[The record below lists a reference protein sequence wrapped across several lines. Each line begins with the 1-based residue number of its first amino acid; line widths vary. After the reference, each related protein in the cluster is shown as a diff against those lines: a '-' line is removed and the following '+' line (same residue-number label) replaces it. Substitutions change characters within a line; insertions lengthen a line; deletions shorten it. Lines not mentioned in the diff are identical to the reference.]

1 MTDRPALLIMQRHLA
16 PLTAFLESAYDVYI
30 GIPLRIEQLVRARF
44 GDDDDEED
52 FAPPRPRTTGERSR
66 AVAS

>member
-1 MTDRPALLIMQRHLA
+1 MAVN
-16 PLTAFLESAYDVYI
+16 AYDVYI

-44 GDDDDEED
+44 GDDDEED
-52 FAPPRPRTTGERSR
+52 FAPPRPRTTGERSQ